1 MSLSIIK
8 NLVISGG
15 GAAGFAFYGA
25 LKESEKR
32 GLWNIHNIDRIYSTS
47 AGSMVAVI
55 ISLGYDWETLD
66 DYLIKRPWQNVYKC
80 ELPTAIQSIKTQ
92 GLFSKTVIQ
101 DTFTPLFNGKDIPID
116 INLEELYEKTNKDI
130 HFITT
135 EYETFE
141 YVDISYKTHPKWK
154 VIDAIYASSCLPIL
168 FSPFYMEEKVYID
181 GGIRMNYPLQVCL
194 LDGCDPNEILGI
206 RRVDPESNIFNK
218 IQIHQTIF
226 DYIFKLF
233 IQYTKK
239 VELIIPE
246 TKIKY
251 EINIAFSSMDL
262 NAIFQSLSSE
272 EERIKMIHL
281 GIKSTNDIK
290 IQE

>member
-8 NLVISGG
+8 NIVISGG

-25 LKESEKR
+25 LKETEKR
-32 GLWNIHNIDRIYSTS
+32 GLWEMNNIERIYSTS
-47 AGSMVAVI
+47 AGSIIAVF

-135 EYETFE
+135 DYDSFE

-154 VIDAIYASSCLPIL
+154 VLDAVYASSCLPIL
-168 FSPFYMEEKVYID
+168 FSPLYIGEKVYID
-181 GGIRMNYPLQVCL
+181 GGIRMNYPLDVCL
-194 LDGCDPNEILGI
+194 RDGCDANEVLGI
-206 RRVDPESNIFNK
+206 RRIDPEHGTLKK
-218 IQIHQTIF
+218 IQIHHTIF
-226 DYIFKLF
+226 DYIFQLF
-233 IQYTKK
+233 TRYTKK
-239 VELIIPE
+239 VELPIPE

-251 EINIAFSSMDL
+251 EVNITFSSMDL
-262 NAIFQSLSSE
+262 NAIFQCLSSE

-281 GIKSTNDIK
+281 GIKSTNDII